1 MRLWQGAAPLV
12 GFPNA
17 TSSLNGNCSAAPGWR
32 ACVSNPENCTSTEM
46 VAMNDWMDDYVG
58 TLNATKTFHAPG
70 NGAFIHSCHVNP
82 QSALHQWWVYFEQ
95 IACVYTGALRRY
107 RRRLGR
113 LQDRRRYDGV
123 CWSSVVELRRHG
135 RSGEAHPAALPLQ
148 HGLIPAGVQS
158 HVPEPSDALRDVQKY
173 ANQNLRLIRLIYSV
187 P

>member
-1 MRLWQGAAPLV
+1 MANVMAMQNTSGALNPNCLAARSADKAWECMFAQNSYAVTEVPTFVENSALDAWQMWCIYVSICNLSLLVFRGSILTECCLWLQGAAPLV

-82 QSALHQWWVYFEQ
+82 QSALHQ
-95 IACVYTGALRRY
+95 
-107 RRRLGR
+107 
-113 LQDRRRYDGV
+113 
-123 CWSSVVELRRHG
+123 
-135 RSGEAHPAALPLQ
+135 
-148 HGLIPAGVQS
+148 
-158 HVPEPSDALRDVQKY
+158 
-173 ANQNLRLIRLIYSV
+173 
-187 P
+187 